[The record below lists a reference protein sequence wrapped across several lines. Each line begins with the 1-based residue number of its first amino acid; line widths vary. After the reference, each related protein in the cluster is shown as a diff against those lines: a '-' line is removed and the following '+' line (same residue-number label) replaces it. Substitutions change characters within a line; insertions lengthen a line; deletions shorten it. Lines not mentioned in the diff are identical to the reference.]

1 MGYGG
6 VLPEV
11 GSRSPTYTY
20 QSFAPHGNVSPKTKV
35 VVAGAARTPIGRFKG
50 AFSEVPAPR
59 LGAFAAREAIR
70 RANIEPKDVSELFF
84 GSVIQAGLYQ
94 NCARQVVIFSG
105 IPESVSGTTVNM
117 VCGSGMKAM
126 VEGVR
131 AIEDDTDA
139 IIVAGGTENMTRAP
153 YLMPRARQGFN
164 LGHAEVLDSMITDGL
179 WDIYNDFHMAVGG
192 EIMAERLGLTREMCD
207 EYALRSQSFAN
218 KATESGRFAKEI
230 VPVETRVDGKDVT
243 VNRDGGIRRETTRE
257 ALSRLLPV
265 FKNDGVLTAGNSSQ
279 ISDGASATVLMSER
293 RAREI
298 GVEPLGTIRDFCSQ
312 AVKPEEVMFAPIP
325 CVRKLMKRTGMKL
338 DEFDLV
344 EHNEAFSSASV
355 GVRKELDIPWE
366 VFNICGGAV
375 ALGHPIGCSGNRIV
389 VTLLHSMKEKDVN
402 RGLATLCIGGGDAM
416 AMALER

>member
-1 MGYGG
+1 MT
-6 VLPEV
+6 PE
-11 GSRSPTYTY
+11 
-20 QSFAPHGNVSPKTKV
+20 TKV
-35 VVAGAARTPIGRFKG
+35 VVAGAARTPIGGFKG
-50 AFSEVPAPR
+50 GFSEIPAPR
-59 LGAFAAREAIR
+59 LGAFAVREAIR

-126 VEGVR
+126 AEGVR
-131 AIEDDTDA
+131 AIEEDPEA

-164 LGHAEVLDSMITDGL
+164 LGHAEVLDSMLTDGL
-179 WDIYNDFHMAVGG
+179 WDVYNDFHMAIGG
-192 EIMAERLGLTREMCD
+192 EIIAERLGLTREMCD
-207 EYALRSQSFAN
+207 EYALRSQTLAR

-230 VPVETRVDGKDVT
+230 APVEIEVKGKEVMVD
-243 VNRDGGIRRETTRE
+243 RDEGIRPDTSLG
-257 ALSRLLPV
+257 ALAKLPPA
-265 FKNDGVLTAGNSSQ
+265 FKKGGVLTAGNSSQ

-293 RAREI
+293 KARDI
-298 GVEPLGTIRDFCSQ
+298 GVEPLGTIVDFCSQ
-312 AVKPEEVMFAPIP
+312 AVRPEEVMFAPIP
-325 CVRKLMKRTGMKL
+325 CVRKLMGRTGLKI
-338 DEFDLV
+338 DDFDLV

-355 GVRKELDIPWE
+355 GVRRELDIPWE
-366 VFNICGGAV
+366 VFNLCGGAV

-389 VTLLHSMKEKDVN
+389 VTLLHSMKEKDVH

-416 AMALER
+416 AMVLDR